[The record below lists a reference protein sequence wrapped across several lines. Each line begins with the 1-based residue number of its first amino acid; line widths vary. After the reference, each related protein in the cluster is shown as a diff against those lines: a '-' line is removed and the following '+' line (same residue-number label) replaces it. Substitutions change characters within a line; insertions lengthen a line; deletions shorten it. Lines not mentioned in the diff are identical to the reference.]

1 MHDLLGLNEGH
12 VPSFV
17 KKYANLAEEVKRA
30 FSQYVSEVAAG
41 DFPVAR

>member
-17 KKYANLAEEVKRA
+17 KKYANLAEEAKRA
-30 FSQYVSEVAAG
+30 FGQYVEEVEKG
-41 DFPVAR
+41 EFPPK